1 MGKTLR
7 IGTRGSPLALWQAE
21 HIKALL
27 ERHHSG
33 LRCTL
38 TRIVTEG
45 DKILEVSLARFGG
58 KGLFVKAIED
68 ALLRKEVDLA
78 VHSMKDLPSDL
89 PPGLTLGAI
98 PPRED
103 PRDALV
109 CREMGLGLADLPP
122 GACIGTSSLRR
133 ASQLR
138 FYRNDLVTAPA
149 RGNVETRLRKLEEGR
164 FDAIVLALA
173 GLNRLELTH
182 RVSQVLEPEICL
194 PAIGQGA
201 LAIEI
206 REDDE
211 ALFGIL
217 RPLHDPA
224 TATTVTAERAFLAT
238 MEGGCHVPV
247 ACHGELS
254 GGSLSLDGLV
264 ARLDGSV
271 CIRRRCQGAPED
283 AASLGRGLAEQIR
296 RAGGQEILDEIART
310 ELE

>member
-1 MGKTLR
+1 M
-7 IGTRGSPLALWQAE
+7 WQAE

-27 ERHHSG
+27 ERHHPG

-38 TRIVTEG
+38 KRIVTEG
-45 DKILEVSLARFGG
+45 DKIQEVSLARFGG

-89 PPGLTLGAI
+89 PPDLTLGAI
-98 PPRED
+98 PARED
-103 PRDALV
+103 PRDALI
-109 CREMGLGLADLPP
+109 CREPDLRLPDLPP

-138 FYRNDLVTAPA
+138 FYRKDLVTAPA
-149 RGNVETRLRKLEEGR
+149 RGNVETRLRRLEEGR

-173 GLNRLELTH
+173 GLNRLELTD

-211 ALFGIL
+211 VLFEML
-217 RPLHDPA
+217 RPIHDPA
-224 TATTVTAERAFLAT
+224 TATTVTGERAFLGT

-247 ACHGELS
+247 ACHGVLS
-254 GGSLSLDGLV
+254 GESLSLDGLV
-264 ARLDGSV
+264 ASLDGSV
-271 CIRRRCQGAPED
+271 CIRMRCQGAPED
-283 AASLGRGLAEQIR
+283 AAWLGRDLSEQIR